1 MLTFS
6 PPPGARPLNRILAAL
21 TDAEWDRL
29 RCHLKPILLPLGSV
43 LHEPGIAV
51 ERLYF
56 PETAIISLQNRL
68 ADGTGTE
75 IAMVGNE
82 GVIGIAPFL
91 GGGINASH
99 AVVDRPGLGYFFDTH
114 TLKKEFDRGGALQHL
129 LLRYTQALITQI
141 AQNGVCNRHNP
152 VQQQLCRWL
161 LETLDRLDSSGLIST
176 HEIIAQRLGVR
187 RESVSAAAAHLQQA
201 GLIRYRRGQIS
212 VVDRQGLE
220 AHSCECYA
228 VVRAEI
234 DRLLP
239 IPH

>member
-1 MLTFS
+1 M
-6 PPPGARPLNRILAAL
+6 
-21 TDAEWDRL
+21 
-29 RCHLKPILLPLGSV
+29 PLGSI
-43 LHEPGIAV
+43 LHEPGIPV
-51 ERLYF
+51 QRLYF

-68 ADGTGTE
+68 ADGTCTE
-75 IAMVGNE
+75 IAMVGKE

-99 AVVDRPGLGYFFDTH
+99 AVVDRPGLGYFFDAH
-114 TLKKEFDRGGALQHL
+114 ILKQEFDRGGGLQHL

-161 LETLDRLDSSGLIST
+161 LETLDRVDSGGLIST